1 MADLSSL
8 MDKVKSLRYMECVVK
23 ESLRLHPP
31 VPAYERVLDVD
42 MKVNGHT
49 LPAGT
54 EVAIWYFW
62 VFRWSFIDK
71 KHGNWQNS

>member
-31 VPAYERVLDVD
+31 VPAFERVLDVD
-42 MKVNGHT
+42 MKINEHTT

-54 EVAIWYFW
+54 EVAIWYFLGLSL
-62 VFRWSFIDK
+62 VF
-71 KHGNWQNS
+71 H